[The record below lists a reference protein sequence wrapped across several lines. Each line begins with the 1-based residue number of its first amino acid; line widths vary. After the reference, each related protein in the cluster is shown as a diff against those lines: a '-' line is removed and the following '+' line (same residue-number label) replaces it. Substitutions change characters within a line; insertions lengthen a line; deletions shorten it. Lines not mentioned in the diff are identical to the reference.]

1 LESKID
7 AFKNKWIRIANSVA
21 HYSVNLYFYGEN
33 IFYMTIRDRY
43 IQTLN
48 SIVGRDKPF
57 RNLVAYVNAT
67 GDNYSTLSKV
77 MNPGTYADLQPTLK
91 MCENLCLHSDVNGH
105 WLLVGKMPKAS
116 ATIPAGKPTKDDPR
130 MDTLEKRLIAIEKSL
145 VSKAAPAVKK
155 KK

>member
-1 LESKID
+1 
-7 AFKNKWIRIANSVA
+7 
-21 HYSVNLYFYGEN
+21 
-33 IFYMTIRDRY
+33 MTIRDRY

-116 ATIPAGKPTKDDPR
+116 TTIPVSKVPTKEDPR
-130 MDTLEKRLIAIEKSL
+130 IDTLEKRLMAIEKTL
-145 VSKAAPAVKK
+145 VKAPAIKK

>member
-1 LESKID
+1 MS
-7 AFKNKWIRIANSVA
+7 
-21 HYSVNLYFYGEN
+21 
-33 IFYMTIRDRY
+33 IRDRY

-57 RNLVAYVNAT
+57 RNLVAYVNTT

-105 WLLVGKMPKAS
+105 WLLVGKLPKAS
-116 ATIPAGKPTKDDPR
+116 TTIPVSKGGKDDPR
-130 MDTLEKRLIAIEKSL
+130 IETLEKRLVALEKTLKS
-145 VSKAAPAVKK
+145 APKK

>member
-1 LESKID
+1 MS
-7 AFKNKWIRIANSVA
+7 
-21 HYSVNLYFYGEN
+21 
-33 IFYMTIRDRY
+33 IRDRY

-91 MCENLCLHSDVNGH
+91 MCENLCLHSEVNGH

-116 ATIPAGKPTKDDPR
+116 TIIPPGKGGAKVDDPR
-130 MDTLEKRLIAIEKSL
+130 IDTLEKRLIALEKSL
-145 VSKAAPAVKK
+145 VKAAAPVKK

>member
-1 LESKID
+1 
-7 AFKNKWIRIANSVA
+7 
-21 HYSVNLYFYGEN
+21 
-33 IFYMTIRDRY
+33 MTIRDRY

-91 MCENLCLHSDVNGH
+91 MCENLCLHSEVNGH

-116 ATIPAGKPTKDDPR
+116 ATIPVSKDAKNNDPR
-130 MDTLEKRLIAIEKSL
+130 IETLEKRLMALEKNM
-145 VSKAAPAVKK
+145 VKPAAAKK

>member
-1 LESKID
+1 MS
-7 AFKNKWIRIANSVA
+7 
-21 HYSVNLYFYGEN
+21 
-33 IFYMTIRDRY
+33 IRDRY

-91 MCENLCLHSDVNGH
+91 MCENLCIHSEVNGH

-116 ATIPAGKPTKDDPR
+116 AMIPPSKGGKDDPR
-130 MDTLEKRLIAIEKSL
+130 IDTLEKRLMALEKSL
-145 VSKAAPAVKK
+145 VKAAPVKK

>member
-1 LESKID
+1 MS
-7 AFKNKWIRIANSVA
+7 
-21 HYSVNLYFYGEN
+21 
-33 IFYMTIRDRY
+33 IRDRY

-77 MNPGTYADLQPTLK
+77 MNPGTYADLQPTLR
-91 MCENLCLHSDVNGH
+91 MCENLCLHSEVNGH
-105 WLLVGKMPKAS
+105 WLLVGKLPKAS
-116 ATIPAGKPTKDDPR
+116 TIVPPGKGGKEDPR
-130 MDTLEKRLIAIEKSL
+130 IDTLEKRLMAIEKSL
-145 VSKAAPAVKK
+145 IKAPAKK

>member
-1 LESKID
+1 MS
-7 AFKNKWIRIANSVA
+7 
-21 HYSVNLYFYGEN
+21 
-33 IFYMTIRDRY
+33 IRDRY

-57 RNLVAYVNAT
+57 RNLVAYVNTT

-91 MCENLCLHSDVNGH
+91 MCENLCLHSEVNGH
-105 WLLVGKMPKAS
+105 WLLVGKLPKAS
-116 ATIPAGKPTKDDPR
+116 TIIPPTAKTGKDDAR
-130 MDTLEKRLIAIEKSL
+130 IETLEKRLQALEKSI
-145 VSKAAPAVKK
+145 STTAKK

>member
-1 LESKID
+1 
-7 AFKNKWIRIANSVA
+7 
-21 HYSVNLYFYGEN
+21 
-33 IFYMTIRDRY
+33 MTIRDRY

-116 ATIPAGKPTKDDPR
+116 TIIPAVKGGKDDPR
-130 MDTLEKRLIAIEKSL
+130 METLEKRLVALEKTL
-145 VSKAAPAVKK
+145 VKAPAKK

>member
-1 LESKID
+1 
-7 AFKNKWIRIANSVA
+7 
-21 HYSVNLYFYGEN
+21 
-33 IFYMTIRDRY
+33 MTIRDRY

-91 MCENLCLHSDVNGH
+91 MCENLCLHSEVNGH

-116 ATIPAGKPTKDDPR
+116 TIIPVLKNGKDDPR
-130 MDTLEKRLIAIEKSL
+130 IDTLEKRLMAIEKSL
-145 VSKAAPAVKK
+145 VKAPAKK

>member
-1 LESKID
+1 MG
-7 AFKNKWIRIANSVA
+7 IR
-21 HYSVNLYFYGEN
+21 E
-33 IFYMTIRDRY
+33 RY

-57 RNLVAYVNAT
+57 RNLVAYVNTT

-116 ATIPAGKPTKDDPR
+116 TIIPVGKGGKDDPR
-130 MDTLEKRLIAIEKSL
+130 IDTLEKRLVALEKSL
-145 VSKAAPAVKK
+145 VKAAPAKK